1 MGGRADGLGL
11 HLIMTGAQQGND
23 PTTDFRGTGVLGL
36 HCLAY
41 SVRVHRDAVLA
52 LARAERDY
60 PWAAASINVVHV
72 LFQKL
77 CSGGAKVDIA
87 SLYHSSAE
95 LNTPLM
101 TWCCRVS
108 HPRPV
113 EELFVITSALL
124 DAVRHVVVT
133 RGCEC

>member
-1 MGGRADGLGL
+1 M
-11 HLIMTGAQQGND
+11 
-23 PTTDFRGTGVLGL
+23 GL

-41 SVRVHRDAVLA
+41 SVRVHRDTVVPLA
-52 LARAERDY
+52 LAERDY

-87 SLYHSSAE
+87 SLYHSSPE

-101 TWCCRVS
+101 TWCCRVN

-124 DAVRHVVVT
+124 DAVSSFVPVRIAVVVYGARLHMT
-133 RGCEC
+133 FCQTFVSMKVNSLGMRG